1 MNFPTREVTPALLK
15 REREYLAA
23 WKKAAAQARAEICP
37 DGRHY
42 NVIVMEKIQARAGQI
57 LNSEGS

>member
-1 MNFPTREVTPALLK
+1 MDFPTRTVTPALLK

-23 WKKAAAQARAEICP
+23 WKKAAAQARAEINP
-37 DGRHY
+37 DGRFY
-42 NVIVMEKIQARAGQI
+42 EVTVRREIQARARQI

>member
-1 MNFPTREVTPALLK
+1 MDFPTRTVTPALFK

-37 DGRHY
+37 DGPHY
-42 NVIVMEKIQARAGQI
+42 NVIVMEKIQARAR
-57 LNSEGS
+57 

>member
-1 MNFPTREVTPALLK
+1 MDFPTPTVTPALLK

-42 NVIVMEKIQARAGQI
+42 NVIVMEQIQARAGQI